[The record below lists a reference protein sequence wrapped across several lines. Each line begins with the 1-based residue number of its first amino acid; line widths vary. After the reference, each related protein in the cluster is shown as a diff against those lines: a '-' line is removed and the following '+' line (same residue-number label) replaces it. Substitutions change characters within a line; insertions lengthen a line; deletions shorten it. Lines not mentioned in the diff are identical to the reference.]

1 MTPAAEPA
9 PESARKSA
17 AESGAP
23 RRRSKLTTL
32 DAAGA
37 LLRDGDHVAVG
48 GIWSHNCPSALV
60 RAVIRGGARELT
72 LSAGPAAGFAVE
84 LLIAAGR
91 VRRAHLPNV
100 TFEHLGMAP
109 AFRAA
114 VQAGTLALVECDE
127 PSLVGGYR
135 AAAAGLPSLPVRS
148 LRGTDLARV
157 RADLSP
163 RDARDGRAVLD
174 VPALAPDVVLLHAA
188 EGDVYGNLRQRGA
201 TFADRVMAKA
211 ARRAVVASLDGVITN
226 DVIREDPAATTLPGH
241 LVTHVAEVPFGAHPG
256 ASHGLHAVDEDHLR
270 AYLTADPDAY
280 LERFVA
286 PADHDAYLAACGGAA
301 ALRARLREPAGPR

>member
-1 MTPAAEPA
+1 MICAAEPA
-9 PESARKSA
+9 REP
-17 AESGAP
+17 GAP
-23 RRRSKLTTL
+23 RRRSKLTPL
-32 DAAGA
+32 DEVGA
-37 LLRDGDHVAVG
+37 LVRDGDHVAVG

-72 LSAGPAAGFAVE
+72 LSAGPAAGFAVD

-114 VQAGTLALVECDE
+114 VEAGALELVECDE

-148 LRGTDLARV
+148 LPGTDLATV
-157 RADLSP
+157 RPDLTA
-163 RDARDGRAVLD
+163 RDAGGSRVLD

-188 EGDVYGNLRQRGA
+188 AGDVYGNLRQQGA
-201 TFADRVMAKA
+201 RFADRVMAKA
-211 ARRAVVASLDGVITN
+211 ARRAVVASLDAVIDN
-226 DVIREDPAATTLPGH
+226 DVIREDPAATSLPGY
-241 LVTHVAEVPFGAHPG
+241 LVTHVVEVPLGAHPA
-256 ASHGLHAVDEDHLR
+256 ASHGVHDVDEDHLR
-270 AYLTADPDAY
+270 AYLTADRERYLAEFVAPPGHDAY
-280 LERFVA
+280 LE
-286 PADHDAYLAACGGAA
+286 ACGGAA
-301 ALRARLREPAGPR
+301 ALRARLGEPGAAR